1 MIAYFDTSALI
12 PLLIEEPNSDSVERL
27 WRSAGRVASVRLL
40 YPEARAALAQAQ
52 RMGRLAAERLPTAV
66 ADLESLDRQ
75 VDHIEVTA
83 ELAARAGSLAESAA
97 LGGYDAVHLAAAESI
112 ADPDLVVV
120 AGDVTLRL
128 AAQALGLAIAE
139 VS

>member
-1 MIAYFDTSALI
+1 M
-12 PLLIEEPNSDSVERL
+12 
-27 WRSAGRVASVRLL
+27 ASVRLL

-97 LGGYDAVHLAAAESI
+97 LRGYDAVHLAAAESI